1 MAPEQAMGEKQVD
14 ARADVYALGV
24 VTYEMLAGEPPFSGP
39 NAQAIVARVLSERPR
54 ALDMIRDTVP
64 PQVAATVETALAKL
78 PADRFQAVRGFAEA
92 LAASEGG
99 RLRPSAPAGRVSRW
113 RSVGVPALMLA
124 LGVALGALAVR
135 PSGPARVAGSVRPVR
150 LTYSGQVACAAISPD
165 GREYAAITGVYSD
178 ETGCVGA
185 LVVRAM
191 PAGADQVLAD
201 SLTSGGAVRW
211 SPNGS
216 SLLLQAS
223 IGGRAGLRVVSR
235 TGAGIRL
242 LRAGEH
248 GVYGFADDRTVFVVD
263 GVLIRLLDA
272 ESGDQRDSLA
282 LSSGALPSWLAVH
295 PTRQGWAMA
304 YQAEDRHGIYLVNGA
319 GVVTDSIERQSKGI
333 AWLGGDRLVAVE
345 QGYLGVADIV
355 IYGVSGGGARFSGE
369 RDLVWAGLP
378 AVDGLS
384 ATVSGDKVML
394 VRIGVTDE
402 QQLFDLRGPAPRAT
416 HVTRSLNAYLG
427 DPAFSPD
434 GRLLAYAR
442 EDALG
447 FNTYVRPAAGGPER
461 AVTSDSAGRLAV
473 TWTGERRLVNWAA
486 GGAITVLDIET
497 GRARS
502 AGVVPAGRVF
512 RGGWENRLFWVD
524 RDSDALIETD
534 SLGREVRAVKLP
546 AGTRVVMGGAG
557 SGEPLAFSHDDSTWR
572 VHRLLAGGS
581 GWHSSPPIRSTASA
595 AAAIGQGRDGSFY
608 FTRFTGG
615 TEILRLAT
623 LASTALERVATL
635 PVHCYLAS
643 VRISPDGAWAVCN
656 VTSYDPDVW
665 VLPLGAGQ

>member
-1 MAPEQAMGEKQVD
+1 MTG
-14 ARADVYALGV
+14 GW
-24 VTYEMLAGEPPFSGP
+24 
-39 NAQAIVARVLSERPR
+39 SE
-54 ALDMIRDTVP
+54 
-64 PQVAATVETALAKL
+64 
-78 PADRFQAVRGFAEA
+78 
-92 LAASEGG
+92 
-99 RLRPSAPAGRVSRW
+99 
-113 RSVGVPALMLA
+113 
-124 LGVALGALAVR
+124 
-135 PSGPARVAGSVRPVR
+135 
-150 LTYSGQVACAAISPD
+150 
-165 GREYAAITGVYSD
+165 

-223 IGGRAGLRVVSR
+223 IGGQIGLRVVSR

-248 GVYGFADDRTVFVVD
+248 GVYGFADDRTVFVAD
-263 GVLIRLLDA
+263 GALIRLFDA
-272 ESGDQRDSLA
+272 ESGEQRDSLA
-282 LSSGALPSWLAVH
+282 LSAGALPYSLAVH

-304 YQAEDRHGIYLVNGA
+304 YQAEDRFGIYLLNGA
-319 GVVTDSIERQSKGI
+319 GVVTDSTRRQSKGV

-355 IYGVSGGGARFSGE
+355 IYGVSGGGERFTGE
-369 RDLVWAGLP
+369 RDVVWAGLP
-378 AVDGLS
+378 AVNELS
-384 ATVSGDKVML
+384 ATLSGDKVLL

-402 QQLFDLRGPAPRAT
+402 QQLFDLRGPVPRAT
-416 HVTRSLNAYLG
+416 HFTRSLNAYLG

-447 FNTYVRPAAGGPER
+447 FNIYVQPTGGGPER
-461 AVTSDSAGRLAV
+461 AVTRDSAGRLSV

-486 GGAITVLDIET
+486 GGSISVLDIET

-502 AGVVPAGRVF
+502 AGVVPPGRVF
-512 RGGWENRLFWVD
+512 RGGWENRLFWVHRATD
-524 RDSDALIETD
+524 ELIETD
-534 SLGREVRAVKLP
+534 SLGREVRTAKLP
-546 AGTRVVMGGAG
+546 AGTRDVVGGAG
-557 SGEPLAFSHDDSTWR
+557 RGEPLAFTRDDSMWR
-572 VHRLLAGGS
+572 VHRLAASGS
-581 GWHSSPPIRSTASA
+581 GWQSSPPIRSTSVPS
-595 AAAIGQGRDGSFY
+595 AAIGAGMDGSLY

-615 TEILRLAT
+615 TDILRLAS
-623 LASTALERVATL
+623 LADTTVERVATL

-656 VTSYDPDVW
+656 VTTYEPDVW
-665 VLPLGAGQ
+665 VLPLGAVR